1 MRPKVV
7 IVIPTYNEAGNV
19 APVTSALAQVFRLC
33 TGYDIHI
40 LFVDDNS
47 PDGTR
52 VKINQL
58 IKKYPYVHI
67 LNNKRKGGLG
77 HAYKKGFVVAIDKY
91 KADIIFEFDADLQ
104 HDPSI
109 IPAMLDSLAGGSN
122 LVLGSRYI
130 KGGGIPK
137 SWPFYRKFLSIV
149 GNQFI
154 RFVMGRFSIHDWT
167 TGYRAI
173 DRSLINKILPMMG
186 NATFAGYSWQIGFLV
201 KSIQEGYKIA
211 EVPFVFRDRTSGK
224 SKLGPEY
231 IINNLRYI
239 MKTRIQEIFKSRIF
253 KFLITGGT
261 GTIVQIIALYFYRLG
276 LGYQI
281 ANFLSIETAI
291 VSNFTLSNLWT
302 FSDRRLL
309 VVQIPGKFLQ
319 FNLASA
325 GSILIQMIIAF
336 MGEKFIGLHT
346 LFIVP
351 IAGINVDTGMT
362 FSIVGI
368 LVGMFWNFFAYSR
381 FVWKKK

>member
-1 MRPKVV
+1 
-7 IVIPTYNEAGNV
+7 
-19 APVTSALAQVFRLC
+19 
-33 TGYDIHI
+33 
-40 LFVDDNS
+40 
-47 PDGTR
+47 
-52 VKINQL
+52 
-58 IKKYPYVHI
+58 
-67 LNNKRKGGLG
+67 
-77 HAYKKGFVVAIDKY
+77 
-91 KADIIFEFDADLQ
+91 
-104 HDPSI
+104 
-109 IPAMLDSLAGGSN
+109 
-122 LVLGSRYI
+122 
-130 KGGGIPK
+130 
-137 SWPFYRKFLSIV
+137 
-149 GNQFI
+149 
-154 RFVMGRFSIHDWT
+154 
-167 TGYRAI
+167 
-173 DRSLINKILPMMG
+173 
-186 NATFAGYSWQIGFLV
+186 
-201 KSIQEGYKIA
+201 
-211 EVPFVFRDRTSGK
+211 
-224 SKLGPEY
+224 
-231 IINNLRYI
+231 

-261 GTIVQIIALYFYRLG
+261 GTIVQIIALYFYRMG

-281 ANFLSIETAI
+281 ANFISIETAI

>member
-1 MRPKVV
+1 
-7 IVIPTYNEAGNV
+7 
-19 APVTSALAQVFRLC
+19 
-33 TGYDIHI
+33 
-40 LFVDDNS
+40 
-47 PDGTR
+47 
-52 VKINQL
+52 
-58 IKKYPYVHI
+58 
-67 LNNKRKGGLG
+67 
-77 HAYKKGFVVAIDKY
+77 
-91 KADIIFEFDADLQ
+91 
-104 HDPSI
+104 
-109 IPAMLDSLAGGSN
+109 
-122 LVLGSRYI
+122 
-130 KGGGIPK
+130 
-137 SWPFYRKFLSIV
+137 
-149 GNQFI
+149 
-154 RFVMGRFSIHDWT
+154 
-167 TGYRAI
+167 
-173 DRSLINKILPMMG
+173 
-186 NATFAGYSWQIGFLV
+186 
-201 KSIQEGYKIA
+201 
-211 EVPFVFRDRTSGK
+211 
-224 SKLGPEY
+224 
-231 IINNLRYI
+231 

-261 GTIVQIIALYFYRLG
+261 GTIVQIIALYFYRMG

-325 GSILIQMIIAF
+325 GSILIQMVIAF

>member
-1 MRPKVV
+1 
-7 IVIPTYNEAGNV
+7 
-19 APVTSALAQVFRLC
+19 
-33 TGYDIHI
+33 
-40 LFVDDNS
+40 
-47 PDGTR
+47 
-52 VKINQL
+52 
-58 IKKYPYVHI
+58 
-67 LNNKRKGGLG
+67 
-77 HAYKKGFVVAIDKY
+77 
-91 KADIIFEFDADLQ
+91 
-104 HDPSI
+104 
-109 IPAMLDSLAGGSN
+109 
-122 LVLGSRYI
+122 
-130 KGGGIPK
+130 
-137 SWPFYRKFLSIV
+137 
-149 GNQFI
+149 
-154 RFVMGRFSIHDWT
+154 
-167 TGYRAI
+167 
-173 DRSLINKILPMMG
+173 
-186 NATFAGYSWQIGFLV
+186 
-201 KSIQEGYKIA
+201 
-211 EVPFVFRDRTSGK
+211 
-224 SKLGPEY
+224 
-231 IINNLRYI
+231 

-261 GTIVQIIALYFYRLG
+261 GTIVQIIALYFYRMG

>member
-1 MRPKVV
+1 MKNKVV

-19 APVTSALAQVFRLC
+19 APVTHALAQVFRLC
-33 TGYDIHI
+33 AGYDMHI

-52 VKINQL
+52 AKIDQL
-58 IKKYPYVHI
+58 IKKFPYVHI

-109 IPAMLDSLAGGSN
+109 IPAMLDSLAGGAD

-211 EVPFVFRDRTSGK
+211 EVPFVFRDRISGK

-261 GTIVQIIALYFYRLG
+261 GTIVQIIALYFYRMG

>member
-1 MRPKVV
+1 
-7 IVIPTYNEAGNV
+7 
-19 APVTSALAQVFRLC
+19 
-33 TGYDIHI
+33 
-40 LFVDDNS
+40 
-47 PDGTR
+47 
-52 VKINQL
+52 
-58 IKKYPYVHI
+58 
-67 LNNKRKGGLG
+67 
-77 HAYKKGFVVAIDKY
+77 
-91 KADIIFEFDADLQ
+91 
-104 HDPSI
+104 
-109 IPAMLDSLAGGSN
+109 
-122 LVLGSRYI
+122 
-130 KGGGIPK
+130 
-137 SWPFYRKFLSIV
+137 
-149 GNQFI
+149 
-154 RFVMGRFSIHDWT
+154 
-167 TGYRAI
+167 
-173 DRSLINKILPMMG
+173 
-186 NATFAGYSWQIGFLV
+186 
-201 KSIQEGYKIA
+201 
-211 EVPFVFRDRTSGK
+211 
-224 SKLGPEY
+224 
-231 IINNLRYI
+231 